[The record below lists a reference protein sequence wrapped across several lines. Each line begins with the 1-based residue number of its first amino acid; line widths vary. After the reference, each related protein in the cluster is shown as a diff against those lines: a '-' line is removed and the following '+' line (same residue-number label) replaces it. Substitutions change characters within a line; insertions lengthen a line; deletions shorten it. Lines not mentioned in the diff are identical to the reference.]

1 MKFLSSFDSELEKKV
16 VQECF
21 DEYWQDNVFVIHRD
35 YIFFLFHVMFPS
47 IFFIILMIL
56 WLILG
61 AVISSFLDWEIEL
74 SILWWFFILAFI
86 ISFFMVWWKVLKL
99 YIDYKMD
106 FTVVTP
112 EKIVT
117 YNQTWFF
124 NRGSRSIDTEKIKT
138 ITVDK
143 NWIMKSIFNYWTI
156 IILTEWDTE
165 NGDVTLY
172 YVHNPDIVQKRIS
185 DLVELWEKKNALN
198 QE

>member
-1 MKFLSSFDSELEKKV
+1 
-16 VQECF
+16 
-21 DEYWQDNVFVIHRD
+21 
-35 YIFFLFHVMFPS
+35 
-47 IFFIILMIL
+47 
-56 WLILG
+56 
-61 AVISSFLDWEIEL
+61 
-74 SILWWFFILAFI
+74 
-86 ISFFMVWWKVLKL
+86 MVWWKVLKL